1 MVEAHL
7 TGVFPRSEKLIA
19 ATRAAVRGN
28 LPQSEVNAAFQEDAN
43 SLIHLQ
49 NELALN
55 AFVDGQ
61 LNWQDLFRPF
71 TQILAGIEP
80 GGLTRWFDNNT
91 FYRKPIVT
99 EKIVFTGH
107 DLDKY
112 FRVDLLPKHSHKK
125 AILPG
130 PFTFAHL
137 SDNRAYQSLPDLV
150 DDIAHSLKA
159 VVQALKRLGY
169 DYFQFSEPCMCMP
182 NRTISDLETAKRGFE
197 TCAEG
202 KSFIQ
207 TYFGDA
213 SRAVETLLDCP
224 VDAIGVDFYSTTLES
239 LRGHHFDKTLGC
251 GCIDGRN
258 SLLESPS
265 ELKEIIAKVRD
276 DLEPTDLYLTPNC
289 DLEFLPRDVA
299 EKKVRLLSETRKLLG

>member
-28 LPQSEVNAAFQEDAN
+28 LPQSKVNAAFQEDAN

-49 NELALN
+49 NEFALN

-71 TQILAGIEP
+71 TQILTGIEP

-91 FYRKPIVT
+91 FYRKPIIT
-99 EKIVFTGH
+99 KKIVFTDH
-107 DLDKY
+107 DLEKY

-150 DDIAHSLKA
+150 ADIAHSLKA

-169 DYFQFSEPCMCMP
+169 DYFQFSEPCMCTP
-182 NRTISDLETAKRGFE
+182 NRTISDLETAKRAFE

-239 LRGHHFDKTLGC
+239 LKGHHFDKSLGC

-258 SLLESPS
+258 SLLESPG

-299 EKKVRLLSETRKLLG
+299 EKKVRLLSETRRLLG

>member
-43 SLIHLQ
+43 ALIHLQ
-49 NELALN
+49 NEFALN

-71 TQILAGIEP
+71 TQILTGIEP

-91 FYRKPIVT
+91 FYRKPIIT
-99 EKIVFTGH
+99 EKIAFTGH
-107 DLDKY
+107 DLEKY
-112 FRVDLLPKHSHKK
+112 FRVDLLPKHNHKK

-159 VVQALKRLGY
+159 VVQALQRLGY
-169 DYFQFSEPCMCMP
+169 DYFQFSEPCMCTP
-182 NRTISDLETAKRGFE
+182 NRTISDLETAKRAFE
-197 TCAEG
+197 TCAAG

-213 SRAVETLLDCP
+213 SRVVETLLDCP

-239 LRGHHFDKTLGC
+239 LKGHHFDKTLGC

-258 SLLESPS
+258 SLLESPG

-299 EKKVRLLSETRKLLG
+299 EKKVRLLSETRRLLG